1 MSTNGAPLPSPTK
14 PTLDGFLLI
23 DKPVGPTSM
32 QAVARVRH
40 RAGRVKTGHAGT
52 LDPLA
57 TGVLVLGLGRATKH
71 LQTAMATDK
80 VYETVIDLAGTT
92 ATLDGEVEPTPVDV
106 VSPPSRANL
115 DIAVATFQGDI
126 MQAPPA
132 FSAMKVGGR
141 RAYAL
146 ARKGAPPDLPPRP
159 VIVHAIDVLSYQWP
173 RVTLR
178 IHCGKGFYVRSL
190 ARDLGL
196 ALSAGGWC
204 VSIRRTAVGPFLIDA
219 AIKLDDVPDVVQ
231 QSDLLSIDA
240 VQAMLARSLT

>member
-1 MSTNGAPLPSPTK
+1 
-14 PTLDGFLLI
+14 
-23 DKPVGPTSM
+23 M

-92 ATLDGEVEPTPVDV
+92 TTLDAEVQPTPVEV
-106 VSPPSRANL
+106 ASVPSRANV
-115 DIAVATFQGDI
+115 DAAVATFQGDI

-132 FSAMKVGGR
+132 FSAMKVDGR

-146 ARKGAPPDLPPRP
+146 ARKGKAPDLPPRA
-159 VIVHAIDVLSYQWP
+159 VIVHAIEVLSYQWP

-178 IHCGKGFYVRSL
+178 TWTCRSTGTPRSSPRTITGKPAGSL
-190 ARDLGL
+190 NA
-196 ALSAGGWC
+196 
-204 VSIRRTAVGPFLIDA
+204 
-219 AIKLDDVPDVVQ
+219 
-231 QSDLLSIDA
+231 
-240 VQAMLARSLT
+240 

>member
-1 MSTNGAPLPSPTK
+1 
-14 PTLDGFLLI
+14 
-23 DKPVGPTSM
+23 M

-92 ATLDGEVEPTPVDV
+92 TTLDAEVQPTPVEV
-106 VSPPSRANL
+106 ASVPSRANV
-115 DIAVATFQGDI
+115 DAAVATFQGDI

-132 FSAMKVGGR
+132 FSAMKVDGR

-146 ARKGAPPDLPPRP
+146 ARKGKAPDLPPRA
-159 VIVHAIDVLSYQWP
+159 VIVHAIEVLSYQWP

-196 ALSAGGWC
+196 ALGTGGWC
-204 VSIRRTAVGPFLIDA
+204 VSIRRTGVGPFSIDA
-219 AIKLDDVPDVVQ
+219 AITLDEVPDVVQ

-240 VQAMLARSLT
+240 VQAMLARSPG